1 MAKDQTNEFEE
12 EDDGSSGWEP
22 GGKFNTT
29 FQGDAWKQ
37 AFQFSNNEDEVSE
50 DELAEARRDIL
61 GLIVSIGAESQ
72 PDADGNPSPE
82 AKQKM
87 ESLRQM
93 LSNQEAL
100 KDYVR
105 QTRGQNDSNNDE
117 AKS

>member
-1 MAKDQTNEFEE
+1 MAKDQTNEIEE

-22 GGKFNTT
+22 GGKFNPV
-29 FQGDAWKQ
+29 FGGDEWKQ
-37 AFQFSNNEDEVSE
+37 AFVFSHNEASE
-50 DELAEARRDIL
+50 DELSNARREIL
-61 GLIVSIGAESQ
+61 GLIVSIGAESL

-100 KDYVR
+100 KEYVR